1 MNIEIDDVLTL
12 DNNKKYTVL
21 SIVEYKEVTYLLLS
35 NVNDNKDAKILEL
48 NKEKGSLLEIN
59 DDKLYSILM
68 NLFYKELIKELDN

>member
-1 MNIEIDDVLTL
+1 MNIEIDDILTL

-21 SIVEYKEVTYLLLS
+21 SMVEYKEVTYLLLS
-35 NVNDNKDAKILEL
+35 NVSDNKDAKILEL

>member
-1 MNIEIDDVLTL
+1 MNIEIDDILTL

-21 SIVEYKEVTYLLLS
+21 SVVEYKEVTYLLLS

-59 DDKLYSILM
+59 DDKLYNILM
-68 NLFYKELIKELDN
+68 NLFYKELLNELDI

>member
-1 MNIEIDDVLTL
+1 MNIEIDDILTL
-12 DNNKKYTVL
+12 DNNKKYSVL

>member
-12 DNNKKYTVL
+12 DNNKKYSVL

-68 NLFYKELIKELDN
+68 NFFYKELIKELDN

>member
-1 MNIEIDDVLTL
+1 MNIEIDDILTL

>member
-12 DNNKKYTVL
+12 DNDKKYIVL

-35 NVNDNKDAKILEL
+35 NVNDNKDGKILEL

>member
-1 MNIEIDDVLTL
+1 MNIEIDDILTL

-68 NLFYKELIKELDN
+68 NLLYKELIKELDN

>member
-1 MNIEIDDVLTL
+1 MNIEIDDILTL

-21 SIVEYKEVTYLLLS
+21 SMVEYKEVTYLLLS